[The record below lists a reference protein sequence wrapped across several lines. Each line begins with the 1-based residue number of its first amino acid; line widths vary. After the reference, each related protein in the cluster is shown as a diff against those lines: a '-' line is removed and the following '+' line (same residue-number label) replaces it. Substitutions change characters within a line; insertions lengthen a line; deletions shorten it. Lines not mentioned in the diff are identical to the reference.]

1 MSFSPEWIQAL
12 SSIVTA
18 LLGICALVFA
28 VRQISH
34 ITVQLRIS
42 ALTNVLSLESEMNL
56 RKEKLDN
63 INHEI
68 QILHIKGELNDD
80 KTKEI
85 YENKLDATI
94 ENWLNSVDRLCFCI
108 RRNFFT
114 EKDWKLEYRD
124 FIREIIQSFEYK
136 FRADTKYSN
145 ILELNKKW
153 SNE

>member
-12 SSIVTA
+12 SSIVTV

-68 QILHIKGELNDD
+68 QILHMKGELND

-85 YENKLDATI
+85 YENKQDAII

-108 RRNFFT
+108 KRNFFT

-124 FIREIIQSFEYK
+124 FIKEIIQSFEYK
-136 FRADTKYSN
+136 FRADTKYNN

-153 SNE
+153 SSE

>member
-12 SSIVTA
+12 SSIVTV

-28 VRQISH
+28 VRQLSQ

-63 INHEI
+63 VNHEI
-68 QILHIKGELNDD
+68 EILNMKNELNEE
-80 KTKEI
+80 TKEI
-85 YENKLDATI
+85 YENKQDAII

-108 RRNFFT
+108 KRNFFT
-114 EKDWKLEYRD
+114 EKDWKIEYRD
-124 FIREIIQSFEYK
+124 FIRDIIQSFEYK
-136 FRADTKYSN
+136 FRADTKYNN

>member
-12 SSIVTA
+12 SSIVTV

-28 VRQISH
+28 VYQISH

-42 ALTNVLSLESEMNL
+42 ALTKVLSLESEMNL

-68 QILHIKGELNDD
+68 RILHMEGKLDG

-85 YENKLDATI
+85 YENKQDSII

-108 RRNFFT
+108 KRNFFT

-124 FIREIIQSFEYK
+124 FVKEIIQSFEYK
-136 FRADTKYSN
+136 FRADTKYNN

-153 SNE
+153 SSE

>member
-1 MSFSPEWIQAL
+1 MSFSPEWIQAI

-18 LLGICALVFA
+18 LLGIGAFVFA
-28 VRQISH
+28 VHQISQ
-34 ITVQLRIS
+34 IIVQLRIS

-63 INHEI
+63 INHKI
-68 QILHIKGELNDD
+68 QILHMEGKLND
-80 KTKEI
+80 KAKEI
-85 YENKLDATI
+85 YENKQDAII

-108 RRNFFT
+108 KRNFFT

-124 FIREIIQSFEYK
+124 FIKDIIQSFEYK
-136 FRADTKYSN
+136 FRADTKYNN